1 MSKLLVKFPSR
12 NRPDKFKNIL
22 DDYTSKVSGKHEV
35 RFVISM
41 DSDDPTMNN
50 DEIKNYLEGKKD
62 EGVDLVYHYG
72 ESKTKVEA
80 CNANMDGETFDVLLL
95 ISDDMA
101 LNSDNYDEII
111 FRDFDNTFPEYDGG
125 IKYHDGLRGGGDL
138 LMTLPCIGHKFYES
152 CGYIYHPDYSSVYC
166 DNDMTQHLLA
176 LEKYAM
182 SQECIARH
190 EWTPEPFDEL
200 HARNENDEMY
210 ALDKKVF
217 VRRMNENFGV
227 AL

>member
-50 DEIKNYLEGKKD
+50 DEIKNYLEGKRD
-62 EGVDLVYHYG
+62 EGVDLVYYYG

-111 FRDFDNTFPEYDGG
+111 IIGSG
-125 IKYHDGLRGGGDL
+125 KGLV
-138 LMTLPCIGHKFYES
+138 S
-152 CGYIYHPDYSSVYC
+152 VSSVEKPFWKRKSLKNYRILSKIYQQAVTNC
-166 DNDMTQHLLA
+166 PRYNGWSIISTV
-176 LEKYAM
+176 LE
-182 SQECIARH
+182 
-190 EWTPEPFDEL
+190 T
-200 HARNENDEMY
+200 
-210 ALDKKVF
+210 
-217 VRRMNENFGV
+217 
-227 AL
+227 